1 MIAPCTC
8 PTDPQK
14 RELKAHGSFAFPAA
28 CFEKNEKTLPVPWHW
43 HDELEFCITEE
54 GGVTAH
60 IGSEAYRMKKGEGCF
75 INAGVLHAFEQSEK
89 NDSSGVKQH
98 AVVFHPRLVGGSM
111 DSVFWQKY
119 VLPLTSDRCL
129 PGFFLSGAVLWQK
142 ELLSYIRKAFFSC
155 AYEEPDY
162 EIAVRSALSECM
174 AVLRRSQDVQT
185 VRLSEKSIRQNERMK
200 QMLSFIQQFF
210 GETITVRQ
218 IAQSAS
224 ISESECMRCFRQTIG
239 TTPGA
244 YLKNYRLQYAA
255 ELLKNT
261 DISVASAASRCGFQ
275 EMSYFSRA
283 FRNVYGC
290 TPSGYRK

>member
-1 MIAPCTC
+1 
-8 PTDPQK
+8 
-14 RELKAHGSFAFPAA
+14 
-28 CFEKNEKTLPVPWHW
+28 
-43 HDELEFCITEE
+43 
-54 GGVTAH
+54 
-60 IGSEAYRMKKGEGCF
+60 
-75 INAGVLHAFEQSEK
+75 
-89 NDSSGVKQH
+89 
-98 AVVFHPRLVGGSM
+98 M

>member
-1 MIAPCTC
+1 
-8 PTDPQK
+8 
-14 RELKAHGSFAFPAA
+14 
-28 CFEKNEKTLPVPWHW
+28 
-43 HDELEFCITEE
+43 
-54 GGVTAH
+54 
-60 IGSEAYRMKKGEGCF
+60 
-75 INAGVLHAFEQSEK
+75 
-89 NDSSGVKQH
+89 
-98 AVVFHPRLVGGSM
+98 
-111 DSVFWQKY
+111 
-119 VLPLTSDRCL
+119 
-129 PGFFLSGAVLWQK
+129 
-142 ELLSYIRKAFFSC
+142 
-155 AYEEPDY
+155 
-162 EIAVRSALSECM
+162 
-174 AVLRRSQDVQT
+174 
-185 VRLSEKSIRQNERMK
+185 MK
-200 QMLSFIQQFF
+200 QMLSFIQQSF